1 MSTIKYTLSIME
13 IPSRNTIFLQG
24 IFFDKIQTIEDR
36 MMSETMDRSNDTD
49 AQNYIAQ
56 NITIPTRFRSIRAWK
71 ESTKNLQLR
80 CWYCN
85 LSFMGVPCFIPRH
98 IKSGPSGKEF
108 DTFGWFCGFACAYAF
123 LNNHAE
129 YRINKTYFDKLT
141 MLKMLFISFYKKKVQ
156 EFYEA
161 PNKYTLAVY
170 GGYLD
175 LTDYKA
181 QLKQMNLKIMQEAN
195 NC

>member
-1 MSTIKYTLSIME
+1 ME

-36 MMSETMDRSNDTD
+36 MMNETIDRSNNNE
-49 AQNYIAQ
+49 AHNYVAQ
-56 NITIPTRFRSIRAWK
+56 NICAPTRFKNIKAWQ

-85 LSFMGVPCFIPRH
+85 ISFMGVPCFIPKH
-98 IKSGPSGKEF
+98 IKSSPSGKEY
-108 DTFGWFCGFACAYAF
+108 DTFGWFCGFACAYSF
-123 LNNHAE
+123 LNNYAE

-161 PNKYTLAVY
+161 PNKYNLVTY

-175 LTDYKA
+175 LADYKN
-181 QLKQMNLKIMQEAN
+181 QLKQMNQKIIQEST